1 MTNINTKTAINIG
14 VVITLLVAAMS
25 YGILFQQ
32 VQEVR
37 SQQIDLKTDIKTL
50 AQKVDTV
57 LIRTIAQIDNATK
70 QPL

>member
-1 MTNINTKTAINIG
+1 MTNINTKTAVNIG

-37 SQQIDLKTDIKTL
+37 SQQIEVKSDIKQL
-50 AQKVDTV
+50 AQKVDAILVKT
-57 LIRTIAQIDNATK
+57 LAFTHKND
-70 QPL
+70 

>member
-1 MTNINTKTAINIG
+1 MTNINTKTAVNIG
-14 VVITLLVAAMS
+14 VVCTLLVAAMS

-70 QPL
+70 